1 MTSFFRPISARRVT
15 RVVTNHPY
23 LVIIAVLIVT
33 ACLAYRLPQLSFRTS
48 IYDMV
53 IEDLPES
60 GRYEEF
66 KKTFGSD
73 EIIQVVARG
82 GNFFD
87 PKTFRELA
95 NLADRM
101 EKIEGVRQVI
111 SLSGIKKA
119 MDVTDKWSLDEYRT
133 AIAPVSLLW
142 KNVISENEK
151 ATTLTLVLKT
161 DADRDSVIRAVEDV
175 IADASKGITL
185 YQIGMPLVSQALAS
199 FSERDFLR
207 LPPFTFLIIIIIL
220 FVLFRNLPCVILPV
234 ACILLVLIWTFGL
247 MAWIGIG
254 LSMLTMVV
262 PILII
267 AVGTAYCLHI
277 CSEYLSNARNADS
290 PREATL
296 STFAAISLPT
306 CLAVFTTVIGLGSLL
321 VNRIVAIQEF
331 ALFSCFGMLCL
342 LAIMLTLLPAGLSLF
357 PLPKREM
364 PGFPSLNGFFDKVLG
379 RIVKIDLY
387 YQKIALLILGLV
399 VAVSLIGILRI
410 KVETNPMQFFKESTP
425 LNRRFHDACRDLS
438 GSFPVHVVMK
448 SENADYFE
456 DPRHLESLD
465 KLQRFFETLPNV
477 DKTISFADYL
487 KLVNYA
493 VNKYEPDKY
502 ALPREGFEVSMLVN
516 NFKTMLGRDMLA
528 RFMNQDFSEA
538 NIVLLTHLSSS
549 RDFIETRKRILDYV
563 RNNFSKDLSW
573 EVTGLGIVI
582 SASNDVL
589 TNGQVKSL
597 SLTLI
602 LVFGIM
608 FLLFVSL
615 KVGLVALIP
624 NIFPIV
630 VNFGVMGWAGINL
643 DMGTSL
649 IACIAIGLAVDDTIH
664 YLVRYSREIRK
675 DLNRNRALNETLKSV
690 GRPIIFTSLI
700 IGIGFS
706 VLMLSHF
713 QPTST
718 FGLMMVITIL
728 AALVGDLI
736 LLPTLMLHV
745 ELVTAWDLL
754 KLMKPLSKMSA
765 DNVHELNQPLNAI
778 KMGSDFLKMMLEQK
792 RQIPEEQLSEVVRE
806 IGDQVDRASNIVRLL
821 GDFDRPGDFIKE
833 KVVINEPV
841 REVFSIIGRH
851 LELENI
857 KLDADLAENLPPI
870 EAHKNR
876 LEQVIFNLLANA
888 RDAINRKRRVA
899 NEAGNHTISVKSF
912 MEGRRVAV
920 TVSDTGVGMSKAV
933 MDRIF
938 EPFYTTKEM
947 GKGAGLGLSITYSI
961 VKDYRGDITVH
972 SEKGRGST
980 FTVTFPVSRN

>member
-1 MTSFFRPISARRVT
+1 MTPFFRPFNTRHLTRLVIS
-15 RVVTNHPY
+15 HPY
-23 LVIIAVLIVT
+23 WVIIAVLIVT
-33 ACLAYRLPQLSFRTS
+33 VCLGYRLPDLSFRTS

-53 IEDLPES
+53 IEDLPEN

-73 EIIQVVARG
+73 EIIQVVVKGR
-82 GNFFD
+82 NFFD
-87 PKTFRELA
+87 PATFQQLA
-95 NLADRM
+95 SLAGKM
-101 EKIEGVRQVI
+101 EKIAGVRQVI
-111 SLSGIKKA
+111 SLPGIKKA
-119 MDVTDKWSLDEYRT
+119 MDVAGKWSLEEYHT
-133 AIAPVSLLW
+133 AIAPVSLLQ
-142 KNVISENEK
+142 KNLISK
-151 ATTLTLVLKT
+151 DGRATTLTLVLQN
-161 DADRDSVIRAVEDV
+161 DANRNNVIQKVADV
-175 IADASKGITL
+175 IADASKGLTI
-185 YQIGMPLVSQALAS
+185 YQIGMPLVSQALES

-207 LPPFTFLIIIIIL
+207 LPPFTFLIIILIL
-220 FVLFRNLPCVILPV
+220 FFLFRNLPCVILPV
-234 ACILLVLIWTFGL
+234 ACLILVLVWTFGL
-247 MAWIGIG
+247 MAWLGIA

-277 CSEYLSNARNADS
+277 CSEYLSNSRNAGS

-296 STFAAISLPT
+296 STFAAVSLPT
-306 CLAVFTTVIGLGSLL
+306 CLAVLTTVIGLGSLL

-342 LAIMLTLLPAGLSLF
+342 LAVMLTLLPAGLVLF
-357 PLPKREM
+357 PLPKSEKK
-364 PGFPSLNGFFDKVLG
+364 GSLALNRFFDKVLD

-387 YQKIALLILGLV
+387 RQKSILLILGLV
-399 VAVSLIGILRI
+399 IAVCLVGISRI
-410 KVETNPMQFFKESTP
+410 KVETNPMEFFKESAP
-425 LNRRFHDACRDLS
+425 LNRRFHDAYRDLS

-448 SENADYFE
+448 SEDADYFE
-456 DPRHLESLD
+456 DPRHLQSLE
-465 KLQRFFETLPNV
+465 KLQRFFETLPRV
-477 DKTISFADYL
+477 DKTLSFADYL

-502 ALPREGFEVSMLVN
+502 ALPQEKFEVSMLIN
-516 NFKTMLGRDMLA
+516 NFKTMLGRDMLT

-563 RNNFSKDLSW
+563 HKNFSKDLDW
-573 EVTGLGIVI
+573 DVTGLGIVI

-589 TNGQVKSL
+589 TSGQVKSL

-615 KVGLVALIP
+615 TVGAVALIP

-630 VNFGVMGWAGINL
+630 VNFGVMGWAGIDL

-700 IGIGFS
+700 VGVGFS

-718 FGLMMVITIL
+718 FGMMMVITIF
-728 AALVGDLI
+728 AALVGDLFI
-736 LLPTLMLHV
+736 LPTLMLHV

-754 KLMKPLSKMSA
+754 KLMKPLSRMSA
-765 DNVHELNQPLNAI
+765 DSVHELNQPLNAI
-778 KMGSDFLKMMLEQK
+778 KMGSDFLQMMMEQK
-792 RQIPEEQLSEVVRE
+792 RQIPEEQLSEVVHE
-806 IGDQVDRASNIVRLL
+806 IGSQVDRASSIVRLL
-821 GDFDRPGDFIKE
+821 GDFDHAGEFTKE
-833 KVVINEPV
+833 KVSVNEPV

-851 LELENI
+851 LALENI

-870 EAHKNR
+870 EAHRSR
-876 LEQVIFNLLANA
+876 LEQVVFNLLANA
-888 RDAINRKRRVA
+888 RDAINRKRRAA
-899 NEAGNHTISVKSF
+899 NDDGNHSISVRSF
-912 MEGRRVAV
+912 MDGRRVAF
-920 TVSDTGVGMSKAV
+920 TVSDTGAGMSKAV
-933 MDRIF
+933 MERIF
-938 EPFYTTKEM
+938 EPFYTTKET

-961 VKDYRGDITVH
+961 VKDYHGDITVQ
-972 SEKGRGST
+972 SVKGEGST
-980 FTVTFPVSRN
+980 FKVTFPVSRN

>member
-1 MTSFFRPISARRVT
+1 MIT
-15 RVVTNHPY
+15 
-23 LVIIAVLIVT
+23 AVLIVT
-33 ACLAYRLPQLSFRTS
+33 VCLGYRLPDLSFRTS

-53 IEDLPES
+53 IEDLPEN

-73 EIIQVVARG
+73 EIIQVVVKGR
-82 GNFFD
+82 NFFD
-87 PKTFRELA
+87 PTTFQ
-95 NLADRM
+95 NLASLAGRM

-111 SLSGIKKA
+111 SLPGIKKA
-119 MDVTDKWSLDEYRT
+119 MDVAGKWSLDKYRT
-133 AIAPVSLLW
+133 VIAPVSLFKKYL
-142 KNVISENEK
+142 ISEDGR
-151 ATTLTLVLKT
+151 ATTLTLVLQN
-161 DADRDSVIRAVEDV
+161 DADRNNVIEKVEEV
-175 IADASKGITL
+175 IAGASKGLTL

-220 FVLFRNLPCVILPV
+220 FFLFRNLPCVILPV
-234 ACILLVLIWTFGL
+234 ACILLVLVWTFGL
-247 MAWIGIG
+247 MAWIGIA

-277 CSEYLSNARNADS
+277 CSEYLSNARYASS

-296 STFAAISLPT
+296 STFAAVSLPT
-306 CLAVFTTVIGLGSLL
+306 CLAVLTTVIGLGSLL

-342 LAIMLTLLPAGLSLF
+342 LAVMLTLLPAGLVLF
-357 PLPKREM
+357 PLPKSEKK
-364 PGFPSLNGFFDKVLG
+364 GSLALNRFFDKVLDK
-379 RIVKIDLY
+379 IVTIDLY
-387 YQKIALLILGLV
+387 YQKTVLLILGLV
-399 VAVSLIGILRI
+399 VAVCLVGILRI
-410 KVETNPMQFFKESTP
+410 NVETNPMEFFKESAP
-425 LNRRFHDACRDLS
+425 LNRRFHDAYRDLS

-448 SENADYFE
+448 SENVDYFE
-456 DPRHLESLD
+456 DPQHLESLE

-477 DKTISFADYL
+477 DKTLSFADYL

-493 VNKYEPDKY
+493 VSKYEPDKY
-502 ALPREGFEVSMLVN
+502 ALPQDKFEIGMLIN

-528 RFMNQDFSEA
+528 RFMSQDFSEA

-549 RDFIETRKRILDYV
+549 RDFIETRNRILDYV
-563 RNNFSKDLSW
+563 RKNFSKDLSW
-573 EVTGLGIVI
+573 DITGLGIVI

-589 TNGQVKSL
+589 TSGQVKSL

-615 KVGLVALIP
+615 TVGAVALIP

-718 FGLMMVITIL
+718 FGMMMVITII
-728 AALVGDLI
+728 AALVGDLFI
-736 LLPTLMLHV
+736 LPTLMLHV

-754 KLMKPLSKMSA
+754 KLMKPLSRMSA
-765 DNVHELNQPLNAI
+765 DSVHELNQPLNAI
-778 KMGSDFLKMMLEQK
+778 KMGSEFLTMMIEQK
-792 RQIPEEQLSEVVRE
+792 RQIPEEQLSEVVHE
-806 IGDQVDRASNIVRLL
+806 IGSQVDRASSIVRLL
-821 GDFDRPGDFIKE
+821 GDFDHAGEFIKE
-833 KVVINEPV
+833 KVMVNEPV

-851 LELENI
+851 LALENI

-870 EAHKNR
+870 EVHRSR
-876 LEQVIFNLLANA
+876 LEQAIFNLLTNA
-888 RDAINRKRRVA
+888 RDAIIRKRRAA
-899 NEAGNHTISVKSF
+899 NEDGNHAISVRSF
-912 MEGRRVAV
+912 MDGRRVAV
-920 TVSDTGVGMSKAV
+920 TVSDTGAGMSKAV
-933 MDRIF
+933 MERIF
-938 EPFYTTKEM
+938 EPFYTTKET

-961 VKDYRGDITVH
+961 VKDYRGDITVQ
-972 SEKGRGST
+972 SVKGEGST
-980 FTVTFPVSRN
+980 FKVTFPVSRD